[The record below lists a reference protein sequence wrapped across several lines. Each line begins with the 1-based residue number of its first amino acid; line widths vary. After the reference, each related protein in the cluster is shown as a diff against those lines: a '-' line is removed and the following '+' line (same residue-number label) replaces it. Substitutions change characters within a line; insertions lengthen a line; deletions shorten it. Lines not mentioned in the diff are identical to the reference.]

1 MSTHNYSFLTFFF
14 CIGSS
19 LVFVLFFY
27 LVNVLPIPQADDIYS
42 QFQYVFMTPMSYFA
56 LILIALGMGIIDSG
70 LQLFSRLTDYFLS
83 LKEQERAKLEKE
95 RLQKDKAI

>member
-1 MSTHNYSFLTFFF
+1 
-14 CIGSS
+14 

-27 LVNVLPIPQADDIYS
+27 LVNILPIPQADDIYS
-42 QFQYVFMTPMSYFA
+42 QYVFMTPMSYFA
-56 LILIALGMGIIDSG
+56 LLLIALGMGIIDSG

-95 RLQKDKAI
+95 RLQKDKAIQRRRVTNIECKSLINNE